1 MKSVGINYTKVEFRY
16 AGQFRYVAKI
26 SLGSENFASLAKFH
40 RDSEITKFRYALPNS
55 LASEISL
62 A

>member
-1 MKSVGINYTKVEFRY
+1 MKSVGINYKKSGISLCRT
-16 AGQFRYVAKI
+16 I
-26 SLGSENFASLAKFH
+26 SLGSENFASLAKLH
-40 RDSEITKFRYALPNS
+40 RDSEITKFRYALPIS

>member
-1 MKSVGINYTKVEFRY
+1 MKSVGINYTKRT
-16 AGQFRYVAKI
+16 GQEISLCRKI
-26 SLGSENFASLAKFH
+26 SLGSENFASLVKLD
-40 RDSEITKFRYALPNS
+40 RDSEITKFHYAQSIS

>member
-1 MKSVGINYTKVEFRY
+1 MQGKF
-16 AGQFRYVAKI
+16 
-26 SLGSENFASLAKFH
+26 SLGSENFTSLAKLD
-40 RDSEITKFRYALPNS
+40 RDSEIPKFRYAQSIS